1 MINDLIINDNLLD
14 ITIDQKNV
22 IEKSIK
28 LTLKQEQINKKV
40 NVIFVTEK
48 EIQRINLQFRGID
61 KITDVLSFQNYPNN
75 EYNWPKYKSDDDNLL
90 GEIIICFTQLKRQSI
105 EQNVEIKGI
114 GIYTLGKYRKTISET
129 QKQEYNEL
137 FRSYFLKS
145 FSSRLSEYTDP
156 KINVLSQEILSPK
169 YTIVSSIL
177 VASENR
183 PEIKIEWRVY
193 TKNPEKPLI
202 RDLIIEGISLAR
214 TQKEEFNSVIQS
226 AEGNINALFDNLR
239 KFNN

>member
-1 MINDLIINDNLLD
+1 MEYR
-14 ITIDQKNV
+14 K
-22 IEKSIK
+22 K
-28 LTLKQEQINKKV
+28 INKS
-40 NVIFVTEK
+40 
-48 EIQRINLQFRGID
+48 QL
-61 KITDVLSFQNYPNN
+61 N
-75 EYNWPKYKSDDDNLL
+75 EYHS
-90 GEIIICFTQLKRQSI
+90 
-105 EQNVEIKGI
+105 
-114 GIYTLGKYRKTISET
+114 
-129 QKQEYNEL
+129 L
-137 FRSYFLKS
+137 FKEYFLKS

-177 VASENR
+177 VASDNR

-226 AEGNINALFDNLR
+226 AEGDINALFDNLR